1 MKIHINFSVI
11 INMSKSIS
19 INPEFF
25 KLSGRIS
32 KKKKKQ
38 KPKFNAKSLKPND
51 IKKKLIAKIKAH
63 QKKEKERL
71 QQENEKKES
80 FGSDFKETISYLEE
94 IKKNNIRKKKKKQKN
109 KTLKRRKDPAI
120 NIETHTKLTPQ
131 QNNNKP
137 NSSSGIQIHLGSM
150 DDKPINDVKNFNN
163 NSISN
168 IDIAKDPP
176 YGCLKNGSKPT
187 WRQYNKTL
195 KKEKTVD
202 NKPLFDLSLD
212 LPKHKEFIER
222 QKKLQEIKNKLS
234 TPKPKPKKRKI
245 QTKRIRRKI
254 TLGKIGNKIGV
265 LVKSKKTRKII
276 KNEVNVL
283 KKKSIHDIKDYLRR
297 HNLIKIGSSA
307 PDYILRSIY
316 ENAFLS
322 GEIKNKNADVLLHNW
337 HKEEE
342 Q

>member
-1 MKIHINFSVI
+1 
-11 INMSKSIS
+11 MSKSIS

-25 KLSGRIS
+25 KISGRAS

-38 KPKFNAKSLKPND
+38 KPKFNAKTLKPND

-63 QKKEKERL
+63 QKKEKEKI
-71 QQENEKKES
+71 QQENQKKTDN
-80 FGSDFKETISYLEE
+80 FKSDFKETISYLEE
-94 IKKNNIRKKKKKQKN
+94 MKKNNIRKKKKKRERN
-109 KTLKRRKDPAI
+109 KTLKRRKDPPI
-120 NIETHTKLTPQ
+120 NIETNTQTNNISNTPVTTS
-131 QNNNKP
+131 NDKP
-137 NSSSGIQIHLGSM
+137 QIQIHLGTM
-150 DDKPINDVKNFNN
+150 DDKQPSNN
-163 NSISN
+163 NTSTSV
-168 IDIAKDPP
+168 AKDPP

-195 KKEKTVD
+195 KKEKTRE
-202 NKPLFDLSLD
+202 NKPLFELSMD
-212 LPKHKEFIER
+212 LPKHKEFLER
-222 QKKLQEIKNKLS
+222 QKKLQEIKNRIS
-234 TPKPKPKKRKI
+234 TPKAKPKKRKI

-254 TLGKIGNKIGV
+254 TLGKMGNKVGV

-283 KKKSIHDIKDYLRR
+283 KKKSIHDIKDYLRQ

>member
-1 MKIHINFSVI
+1 
-11 INMSKSIS
+11 MSKSIS

-25 KLSGRIS
+25 KISGRAS

-38 KPKFNAKSLKPND
+38 KPKFNAKTLKPND

-63 QKKEKERL
+63 QKKEKEKL
-71 QQENEKKES
+71 QQENQKKTDN
-80 FGSDFKETISYLEE
+80 FQSDFKETISYLEE
-94 IKKNNIRKKKKKQKN
+94 MKKNNIRKKRKKRERN
-109 KTLKRRKDPAI
+109 KTLKRRKDPPI
-120 NIETHTKLTPQ
+120 NIETNTQTNTQHSNSLVTTT
-131 QNNNKP
+131 NDKP
-137 NSSSGIQIHLGSM
+137 NIQIHLGTMS
-150 DDKPINDVKNFNN
+150 DKESSANPNT
-163 NSISN
+163 SRS
-168 IDIAKDPP
+168 IAKDPP

-195 KKEKTVD
+195 KKEKTKE
-202 NKPLFDLSLD
+202 NKPLFDLSMD
-212 LPKHKEFIER
+212 LPKHKEFLER
-222 QKKLQEIKNKLS
+222 QKKLKEIKNKIA
-234 TPKPKPKKRKI
+234 TPKSIPKKRKI

-254 TLGKIGNKIGV
+254 TLGKVGNKIGV

-283 KKKSIHDIKDYLRR
+283 KKKSIHDIKDYLRK

-337 HKEEE
+337 HKDEE
-342 Q
+342 